1 MLLLNRLVFCKLAR
15 VFGNGRVAMKRL
27 IGALMLAFAGLLASP
42 TLAQFTVLDHAQDGG
57 AAIGT
62 EDAAQPAPL
71 CGSRTVSI
79 ARVGWPSAQLLA
91 EIHARILAKAFGC
104 TVWVMQADLAAIGST
119 MSTTGEPAVAPEM
132 WPNRIAELWNAG
144 VNAQMLRAAAPSY
157 GQAQLEG
164 WFIPDYVAQAQPQLT
179 AASGLAAALPAIAGG
194 GRVRLI
200 SCPPDWACALIN
212 RNLVRAYGLSGL
224 VDVVEPANRLEM
236 DTLIAQAVS
245 SREPVVFYYWQPNA
259 ILAQLS
265 FTALD
270 MGAYDAEAA
279 KCLARA
285 GCADPKPSAFAPET
299 VVVAIS
305 EWLAT
310 DVPVVAGY
318 FRRSSL
324 PVEAMSSLLAQL
336 NEPGASV
343 ESVADRFVAEREDIW
358 RNWVGAGSP

>member
-1 MLLLNRLVFCKLAR
+1 
-15 VFGNGRVAMKRL
+15 
-27 IGALMLAFAGLLASP
+27 MLAVVGLLAQP
-42 TLAQFTVLDHAQDGG
+42 ALAQFTVLDHAQDGG
-57 AAIGT
+57 AAPGT
-62 EDAAQPAPL
+62 DAVAQPAPL

-79 ARVGWPSAQLLA
+79 ARVGWPSAQILA
-91 EIHARILAKAFGC
+91 EIHARLLAKAFGC

-144 VNAQMLRAAAPSY
+144 VNAQTLRAAAPTY
-157 GQAQLEG
+157 AQAQLEG
-164 WFIPDYVAQAQPQLT
+164 WFIPDYLAQAQPQLK
-179 AASGLAAALPAIAGG
+179 AAGELAAVLPALAGT

-200 SCPPDWACALIN
+200 SCPPDWACAVIN
-212 RNLVRAYGLSGL
+212 RNLVKAYGLTGL

-236 DTLIAQAVS
+236 DTLIGQAVS
-245 SREPVVFYYWQPNA
+245 SKQPVVFYYWQPNA
-259 ILAQLS
+259 ILAQLG

-270 MGAYDAEAA
+270 MGAYDPDAA
-279 KCLARA
+279 KCLAQVS
-285 GCADPKPSAFAPET
+285 CPDPKPSAFAPET

-324 PVEAMSSLLAQL
+324 PLQAMSELLAQL
-336 NEPGASV
+336 SEGGASV
-343 ESVADRFVAEREDIW
+343 ESVADRFVAERQDIW
-358 RNWVGAGSP
+358 GAWVGSGTP

>member
-1 MLLLNRLVFCKLAR
+1 MLLLNRPVFCKLAN

-27 IGALMLAFAGLLASP
+27 IGALILAALSLAAAP
-42 TLAQFTVLDHAQDGG
+42 ALAQFTVLDHAQDGG
-57 AAIGT
+57 AAPAG
-62 EDAAQPAPL
+62 EDAVQPAPL
-71 CGSRTVSI
+71 CGTRTISI

-91 EIHARILAKAFGC
+91 EIHARVLAKALGC
-104 TVWVMQADLAAIGST
+104 TVSVQQADLAAIGST

-144 VNAQMLRAAAPSY
+144 VNAQALRAAAPTYS
-157 GQAQLEG
+157 QAQLEG
-164 WFIPDYVAQAQPQLT
+164 WFIPDYMAQPQLT
-179 AASGLAAALPAIAGG
+179 SASGLAAALPALAGG
-194 GRVRLI
+194 QKVRFI

-212 RNLVRAYGLSGL
+212 RNLVRAYGLTDL
-224 VDVVEPANRLEM
+224 VDLVEPANRLEM

-245 SREPVVFYYWQPNA
+245 TKEPVVFYYWQPNA
-259 ILAQLS
+259 ILAQLA
-265 FTALD
+265 FTGLD

-324 PVEAMSSLLAQL
+324 ALPEMNTLLAQL
-336 NEPGASV
+336 NESGASV
-343 ESVADRFVAEREDIW
+343 ESVADRFVAERQDIW
-358 RNWVGAGSP
+358 GAWVGAASP

>member
-1 MLLLNRLVFCKLAR
+1 
-15 VFGNGRVAMKRL
+15 
-27 IGALMLAFAGLLASP
+27 MLAVIALLAP
-42 TLAQFTVLDHAQDGG
+42 PARAQFTVLDHAQDGG
-57 AAIGT
+57 AAPGT
-62 EDAAQPAPL
+62 EPAAAAQPAPL
-71 CGSRTVSI
+71 CGTRTISI
-79 ARVGWPSAQLLA
+79 ARVGWPSAQILA
-91 EIHARILAKAFGC
+91 EIHARLLAKAFGC

-144 VNAQMLRAAAPSY
+144 VNAQTLRAAAPTY
-157 GQAQLEG
+157 AQAQLEG
-164 WFIPDYVAQAQPQLT
+164 WFIPDYVAQAQPQLK
-179 AASGLAAALPAIAGG
+179 AASGLAATLPTLAGG
-194 GRVRLI
+194 SRVRLI
-200 SCPPDWACALIN
+200 SCPPDWACAVIN
-212 RNLVRAYGLSGL
+212 RNLVKAYGLGGL

-245 SREPVVFYYWQPNA
+245 SKQPVVFYYWQPNA
-259 ILAQLS
+259 ILAQLG

-279 KCLARA
+279 KCLARVS
-285 GCADPKPSAFAPET
+285 CPDPKPSAFAPET

-324 PVEAMSSLLAQL
+324 PLQAMSTLLAQL
-336 NEPGASV
+336 SESGASV
-343 ESVADRFVAEREDIW
+343 ESVADRFVAERQDIW
-358 RNWVGAGSP
+358 SAWVGAGTP